1 MLSLPMNKE
10 DYSQHTCSSSFRA
23 QCLPYTPPQ
32 ASLLHLHRSPSL
44 LESFSIP
51 SNWEDI
57 EEGDN
62 LDKDIP
68 GLEY

>member
-1 MLSLPMNKE
+1 MNK
-10 DYSQHTCSSSFRA
+10 DYRTQHERPASARA

-32 ASLLHLHRSPSL
+32 VSLLHLQRPLSL

-51 SNWEDI
+51 SDWEDI

-62 LDKDIP
+62 LDKDYP

>member
-1 MLSLPMNKE
+1 MNKE
-10 DYSQHTCSSSFRA
+10 DYPQHMCPSSSRT
-23 QCLPYTPPQ
+23 QSLPYTPPQ
-32 ASLLHLHRSPSL
+32 ASLLHLRRSPSL

-62 LDKDIP
+62 LDKDMP